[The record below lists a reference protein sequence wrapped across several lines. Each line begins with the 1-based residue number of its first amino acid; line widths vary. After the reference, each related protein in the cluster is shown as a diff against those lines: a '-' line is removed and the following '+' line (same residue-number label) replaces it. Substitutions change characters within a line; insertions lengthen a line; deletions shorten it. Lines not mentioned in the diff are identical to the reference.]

1 MCNTMAD
8 TGYIYVNGVRGA
20 GAFNYNNLYFDLAKY
35 TFENPNDVIVY
46 IESVTNT
53 IDIDSV
59 DHQVHGNKYYLLGN
73 NTVKEI
79 TQKGI
84 STYIRG
90 EANGA
95 RYLNDSMDYIY
106 FDSSMFDV
114 NNAEYTMGG
123 SGTNGHVKTR
133 GLRIGYDNS
142 DSYIPIRGKFNGL
155 VTNNTQQLTLKN
167 GTTTPFAIGVPDLG
181 AIYSKNYISRPSNKL
196 YKVSNFFNKYSS
208 EYYNNKEKKWWLG
221 IGDYRQFAYVNQL
234 YNGGTLYSES
244 FEPLKDYEVFDGNP
258 LFLNIHTTHDLE
270 KARKYLNDGT
280 IPDDDTYIE
289 SDDGEPPIPQDS
301 GGDSDDMDGM
311 SNTSHTDA
319 QSILNSP
326 TNHYYILDSVGLQ
339 HFTNWFWN
347 DILTN
352 ISNDYTTLGDYA
364 FNLLTNAYGD
374 LNKYAVSLRKLSID
388 IDKFFK
394 RSTSNEIIQ
403 LGRYELAYHCDTI
416 LKDANDMPQL
426 AEYRV
431 PMKHANSSNSP
442 MIGNFL
448 DYPPYT
454 SVSLYIPYIGIVPI
468 DGNMVVG
475 RTIRIF
481 GAVDVIAGTI
491 HYNVYVQTPKKEW
504 SLIGSYEGKC
514 GVDIPLA
521 LDNSMQNSTNIL
533 KGVADVTTGMC
544 TKSMPN
550 LLSIGN
556 GIFSE
561 PINNLGANTTN
572 TTYFNPNKCALIMQ
586 SAIGTVPSNFGK
598 VIGNL
603 YCKSEVLGGL
613 KGYTVCSNVRI
624 DEFVDLIPTRQE
636 VDEIYSLLETG
647 VII

>member
-1 MCNTMAD
+1 MCNIMAD
-8 TGYIYVNGVRGA
+8 TGYIYINSL
-20 GAFNYNNLYFDLAKY
+20 FNNTGFYGLQFTNAQY
-35 TFENPNDVIVY
+35 TFSNPDDVIIY
-46 IESVTNT
+46 
-53 IDIDSV
+53 IDSV
-59 DHQVHGNKYYLLGN
+59 KETRNINGGSHEISGNNYYLLGN
-73 NTVKEI
+73 NVTKTI
-79 TQKGI
+79 QQRAI
-84 STYIRG
+84 NIYIRG
-90 EANGA
+90 ESNGA
-95 RYLNDSMDYIY
+95 RYNNNSMDYIK
-106 FDSSMFDV
+106 FDPSMYLTA
-114 NNAEYTMGG
+114 NAEYSMGG
-123 SGTNGHVKTR
+123 GGTNGHVYTTGR
-133 GLRIGYDNS
+133 SIGADNS
-142 DSYIPIRGKFNGL
+142 RYCVPIGGRFNGSNFTQSLDLTLRNDRKTPLHIGVGGSTSLYYDSY
-155 VTNNTQQLTLKN
+155 VS
-167 GTTTPFAIGVPDLG
+167 TPESK
-181 AIYSKNYISRPSNKL
+181 IYKST
-196 YKVSNFFNKYSS
+196 NFFNKYSA
-208 EYYNNKEKKWWLG
+208 EYYNNKDKSWWLG
-221 IGDYRQFAYVNQL
+221 VGDLRQFYYVNQL
-234 YNGGTLYSES
+234 YENGTAYQGT
-244 FEPLKDYEVFDGNP
+244 FETLDDYTLFDGDP

-289 SDDGEPPIPQDS
+289 SDDGNPPIPKDS

-374 LNKYAVSLRKLSID
+374 LNKYVVSLRKLSIN

-403 LGRYELAYHCDTI
+403 LGRYELAFHCDTI

-431 PMKHANSSNSP
+431 PMRHANNSNTP

-598 VIGNL
+598 TIGHL
-603 YCKSEVLGGL
+603 YCKSETLGGL
-613 KGYTVCSNVRI
+613 KGFTVCSNVRI

>member
-1 MCNTMAD
+1 MGD
-8 TGYIYVNGVRGA
+8 TGYIYVNSLFNNRGVSSIN
-20 GAFNYNNLYFDLAKY
+20 FTNVQY
-35 TFENPNDVIVY
+35 TFSEPNDVIVY
-46 IESVTNT
+46 IEDVKEIRN
-53 IDIDSV
+53 ING
-59 DHQVHGNKYYLLGN
+59 GNHEITGKNYYLLGN
-73 NTVKEI
+73 NVTKTI
-79 TQKGI
+79 QQKTI
-84 STYIRG
+84 NIYVRG
-90 EANGA
+90 ESGGA
-95 RYLNDSMDYIY
+95 RYQNDSMDYIN
-106 FDSSMFDV
+106 FDPTMYSTG
-114 NNAEYTMGG
+114 NAEYSMGG
-123 SGTNGHVKTR
+123 SGTNGSVSTN
-133 GLRIGYDNS
+133 GETVGFSNS
-142 DSYIPIRGKFNGL
+142 DYCVPIVGRFNH
-155 VTNNTQQLTLKN
+155 TNFNQSLDLTLKN
-167 GTTTPFAIGVPDLG
+167 DTTTPLHIGASG
-181 AIYSKNYISRPSNKL
+181 STSIYYDYYVAHPNNKI
-196 YKVSNFFNKYSS
+196 YKSTNFFNKYSS
-208 EYYNNKEKKWWLG
+208 EYYNNKDKSWWLG
-221 IGDYRQFAYVNQL
+221 FADYRQFAYVNQL
-234 YNGGTLYSES
+234 YSGGTAYQGT
-244 FEPLKDYEVFDGNP
+244 FEPLDDYTLFDGDP

-280 IPDDDTYIE
+280 IPDDDTYID
-289 SDDGEPPIPQDS
+289 SDDGNPPIPKDS

-311 SNTSHTDA
+311 NNTSHTDA

-326 TNHYYILDSVGLQ
+326 TNHYYIIDSKGLQ

-374 LNKYAVSLRKLSID
+374 LNKYVVSLRKLSID

-416 LKDANDMPQL
+416 LKDVNDMPQL

-586 SAIGTVPSNFGK
+586 SAIGTVPNNFGK
-598 VIGNL
+598 TIGHL
-603 YCKSEVLGGL
+603 YCKSEVLGSL

>member
-1 MCNTMAD
+1 MGD
-8 TGYIYVNGVRGA
+8 TGYIYVNSLFNNRGVTNIN
-20 GAFNYNNLYFDLAKY
+20 FTNVQY
-35 TFENPNDVIVY
+35 TFSDPNDVIIY
-46 IESVTNT
+46 IEDVKETRN
-53 IDIDSV
+53 ING
-59 DHQVHGNKYYLLGN
+59 GNHEITGNNYYLLGN
-73 NTVKEI
+73 NVNKTIQQRAINIYV
-79 TQKGI
+79 
-84 STYIRG
+84 RG
-90 EANGA
+90 ESNGA
-95 RYLNDSMDYIY
+95 RYKNDSMDYIN
-106 FDSSMFDV
+106 FDPTMYSTE
-114 NNAEYTMGG
+114 NAEYSMGG
-123 SGTNGHVKTR
+123 SGTNGHVYTTGHTV
-133 GLRIGYDNS
+133 GLSNS
-142 DSYIPIRGKFNGL
+142 DYCVPIVGRFNH
-155 VTNNTQQLTLKN
+155 TNFNQSLDLTLKN
-167 GTTTPFAIGVPDLG
+167 DKTTPLYIGAG
-181 AIYSKNYISRPSNKL
+181 YSTSIYYDYYVAHPNNKI
-196 YKVSNFFNKYSS
+196 YKSTNFFNKYSA
-208 EYYNNKEKKWWLG
+208 EYYNNKDKSWWFG
-221 IGDYRQFAYVNQL
+221 FADYRQFAYANQL
-234 YNGGTLYSES
+234 YSGGTAYQST
-244 FEPLKDYEVFDGNP
+244 FETLDDYTLFDGDP
-258 LFLNIHTTHDLE
+258 LFLNIHTTHDIE

-280 IPDDDTYIE
+280 IPDDDTYID
-289 SDDGEPPIPQDS
+289 SDDGNPPIPKDS

-326 TNHYYILDSVGLQ
+326 TNHYYIIDSKGLQ

-374 LNKYAVSLRKLSID
+374 LNKYIVSLRKLSVD

-416 LKDANDMPQL
+416 LKDVNDMPQL

-431 PMKHANSSNSP
+431 PMRHANSSNSP

-586 SAIGTVPSNFGK
+586 SAIGTVPNNFGK
-598 VIGNL
+598 TIGHL
-603 YCKSEVLGGL
+603 YCKSEVLGSL

>member
-1 MCNTMAD
+1 MCDIMGD
-8 TGYIYVNGVRGA
+8 TGYIYVNSL
-20 GAFNYNNLYFDLAKY
+20 FNNTGFYDINFTNVQY
-35 TFENPNDVIVY
+35 TFSNPNDVIIY
-46 IESVTNT
+46 IET
-53 IDIDSV
+53 IKETKKIGGAN
-59 DHQVHGNKYYLLGN
+59 HEITGNNYYLLGN
-73 NTVKEI
+73 NVSKTI
-79 TQKGI
+79 RQKAI
-84 STYIRG
+84 NIYVRG
-90 EANGA
+90 ESKGA
-95 RYLNDSMDYIY
+95 RYQNDSMDYIN
-106 FDSSMFDV
+106 FDPSMYLTK
-114 NNAEYTMGG
+114 NAEYSMGG
-123 SGTNGHVKTR
+123 SGTNGHVYTTDHSV
-133 GLRIGYDNS
+133 GSNNSGYCV
-142 DSYIPIRGKFNGL
+142 PIDGSFDRTNFN
-155 VTNNTQQLTLKN
+155 QSLTLKLTN
-167 GTTTPFAIGVPDLG
+167 GKNTPFRIGVAGISFVYYDSYVSYPG
-181 AIYSKNYISRPSNKL
+181 HEIYKST
-196 YKVSNFFNKYSS
+196 NFFNKYSA
-208 EYYNNKEKKWWLG
+208 EYYNNKDKSWWFG
-221 IGDYRQFAYVNQL
+221 VGDLRQFYYANQL
-234 YNGGTLYSES
+234 YENGTAYLGS
-244 FEPLKDYEVFDGNP
+244 FEKLDDYTLFDGDP

-289 SDDGEPPIPQDS
+289 SDDGNPPIPKDS

-311 SNTSHTDA
+311 SNTNHTDA

-374 LNKYAVSLRKLSID
+374 LNKYVVSLRKLSID

-416 LKDANDMPQL
+416 LKDVNDMPQL

-431 PMKHANSSNSP
+431 PMRHANNSNTP

-481 GAVDVIAGTI
+481 GAVDVIAGSI

-598 VIGNL
+598 TIGHL
-603 YCKSEVLGGL
+603 YCKSEVLGSL

-624 DEFVDLIPTRQE
+624 DDFIDLIPTRQE
-636 VDEIYSLLETG
+636 VDEIYSLLESG

>member
-1 MCNTMAD
+1 MGD
-8 TGYIYVNGVRGA
+8 TGYIYVNSL
-20 GAFNYNNLYFDLAKY
+20 FNNNSLNNINITNVQY
-35 TFENPNDVIVY
+35 TFSDPSDVIIY
-46 IESVTNT
+46 IETTKEIKNINGGSHEIT
-53 IDIDSV
+53 
-59 DHQVHGNKYYLLGN
+59 GNKYYLLGKN
-73 NTVKEI
+73 VNKTIQQHAINIYVRGDS
-79 TQKGI
+79 KG
-84 STYIRG
+84 TLYK
-90 EANGA
+90 
-95 RYLNDSMDYIY
+95 NDSMDYIY
-106 FDSSMFDV
+106 FDPSMYSIK
-114 NNAEYTMGG
+114 NAEYSMGG
-123 SGTNGHVKTR
+123 SGINGGVYTT
-133 GLRIGYDNS
+133 GQNVGTSNS
-142 DSYIPIRGKFNGL
+142 NYCVPISGRF
-155 VTNNTQQLTLKN
+155 N
-167 GTTTPFAIGVPDLG
+167 GTTFNKSLDLTLTTDKKTQFRIGVSSDDTYYRYFVSIPNDK
-181 AIYSKNYISRPSNKL
+181 IYKST
-196 YKVSNFFNKYSS
+196 NFFNKYSA
-208 EYYNNKEKKWWLG
+208 EYYNNKDKSWWLG
-221 IGDYRQFAYVNQL
+221 FADYRQFAYVNQL
-234 YNGGTLYSES
+234 YSGGTVYKES
-244 FEPLKDYEVFDGNP
+244 FEPLDDYTLFDGDP

-280 IPDDDTYIE
+280 IPDDDTYID
-289 SDDGEPPIPQDS
+289 SDDGNPPVPKDS

-311 SNTSHTDA
+311 NNTNHTDA

-326 TNHYYILDSVGLQ
+326 TNHYYIIDSKGLQ

-374 LNKYAVSLRKLSID
+374 LNKYIVSLRKLSID

-416 LKDANDMPQL
+416 LKDVNDMPQL

-431 PMKHANSSNSP
+431 PMRHANSSNSP

-475 RTIRIF
+475 RTIRVF

-521 LDNSMQNSTNIL
+521 LDNSMLNSTNIL

-572 TTYFNPNKCALIMQ
+572 TTYFNPNRCALIMQ

-598 VIGNL
+598 VIGHL
-603 YCKSEVLGGL
+603 YCKSEVLGSL

>member
-1 MCNTMAD
+1 MGD
-8 TGYIYVNGVRGA
+8 TGYIYVNSL
-20 GAFNYNNLYFDLAKY
+20 FNNTGLYDIDFTNVQY
-35 TFENPNDVIVY
+35 TFSNPNDVIIY
-46 IESVTNT
+46 IET
-53 IDIDSV
+53 IKEIKKINGEN
-59 DHQVHGNKYYLLGN
+59 HEITGNNYYLLGN
-73 NTVKEI
+73 NVSKTIQQRAINIYV
-79 TQKGI
+79 
-84 STYIRG
+84 RG
-90 EANGA
+90 ESNGV
-95 RYLNDSMDYIY
+95 RYQNDSMDYIN
-106 FDSSMFDV
+106 FDPSMYLTE
-114 NNAEYTMGG
+114 NAVYSMGG
-123 SGTNGHVKTR
+123 SGTNGHVYTT
-133 GLRIGYDNS
+133 GYSVGSNNS
-142 DSYIPIRGKFNGL
+142 GYCVPIDGSFDRTNFN
-155 VTNNTQQLTLKN
+155 QSLTLKLTN
-167 GTTTPFAIGVPDLG
+167 GKNTPFRIGVAGISFVYYNSYVSYPG
-181 AIYSKNYISRPSNKL
+181 HEIYKST
-196 YKVSNFFNKYSS
+196 NFFNKYSA
-208 EYYNNKEKKWWLG
+208 EYYNNKDKSWWLG
-221 IGDYRQFAYVNQL
+221 VGDLRQFYYANQL
-234 YNGGTLYSES
+234 YENGTAYLGS
-244 FEPLKDYEVFDGNP
+244 FEKLDDYTLFDGDP

-280 IPDDDTYIE
+280 IPDDDTYID
-289 SDDGEPPIPQDS
+289 SDDGNPPIPKDS

-311 SNTSHTDA
+311 NNTNHTDA

-326 TNHYYILDSVGLQ
+326 TNHYYIIDSKGLQ

-374 LNKYAVSLRKLSID
+374 LNKYIVSLRKLSID
-388 IDKFFK
+388 IDRFFK

-416 LKDANDMPQL
+416 LKDVNDMPQL

-431 PMKHANSSNSP
+431 PMKHANSSNNP

-475 RTIRIF
+475 RTIRVF

-598 VIGNL
+598 TIGHL
-603 YCKSEVLGGL
+603 YCKSETLGGL

-624 DEFVDLIPTRQE
+624 DDFVDLIPTRQE

-647 VII
+647 III

>member
-1 MCNTMAD
+1 MAD
-8 TGYIYVNGVRGA
+8 TGYIYVNSL
-20 GAFNYNNLYFDLAKY
+20 FNNKTVKNINFTNVQY
-35 TFENPNDVIVY
+35 TFSEPNDVIIY
-46 IESVTNT
+46 IEDVKETRN
-53 IDIDSV
+53 IDGGSHEIT
-59 DHQVHGNKYYLLGN
+59 GKNYYLLGN
-73 NTVKEI
+73 NVSKTI
-79 TQKGI
+79 QQHAI
-84 STYIRG
+84 DIYIRG
-90 EANGA
+90 ESKGE
-95 RYLNDSMDYIY
+95 RYQNDSMDYIY
-106 FDSSMFDV
+106 FDPSMYS
-114 NNAEYTMGG
+114 NKNAEYSMGG
-123 SGTNGHVKTR
+123 SGTNGHVYTD
-133 GLRIGYDNS
+133 GQQVGFDNS
-142 DSYIPIRGKFNGL
+142 RYCIPIRGRFDGSNFNQSYG
-155 VTNNTQQLTLKN
+155 LTLKN
-167 GTTTPFAIGVPDLG
+167 DKSTPFYIGAG
-181 AIYSKNYISRPSNKL
+181 YSTSIYYNYYVSRPENVI
-196 YKVSNFFNKYSS
+196 YKSTNYFNKYSA
-208 EYYNNKEKKWWLG
+208 EYYNNKEKSWWLG
-221 IGDYRQFAYVNQL
+221 VGDLRQFYYVNQL
-234 YNGGTLYSES
+234 YEGGIAYKDTFETLN
-244 FEPLKDYEVFDGNP
+244 DYTLFDGDP
-258 LFLNIHTTHDLE
+258 LFLNIHTTHNLE

-280 IPDDDTYIE
+280 IPDDDTYTE
-289 SDDGEPPIPQDS
+289 SDDGNPPTPKDS

-311 SNTSHTDA
+311 TNTNHTDA

-352 ISNDYTTLGDYA
+352 ITNDYTTLGDYA

-374 LNKYAVSLRKLSID
+374 LNKYVVSLRKLSID

-394 RSTSNEIIQ
+394 RSTSNNIIQ

-416 LKDANDMPQL
+416 LKDVNDMPQL

-431 PMKHANSSNSP
+431 PMRHSNGSNTP

-572 TTYFNPNKCALIMQ
+572 TTYFNPNRCALIMQ

-603 YCKSEVLGGL
+603 YCKSEVLGSL

-636 VDEIYSLLETG
+636 VDEIYSLLESG

>member
-1 MCNTMAD
+1 MAA
-8 TGYIYVNGVRGA
+8 TGYIYVNSL
-20 GAFNYNNLYFDLAKY
+20 FNNNGTTDIDFTNVQY
-35 TFENPNDVIVY
+35 TFSEPNDVIIY
-46 IESVTNT
+46 IET
-53 IDIDSV
+53 IKETKKIDGAS
-59 DHQVHGNKYYLLGN
+59 HEITGNNYYLLGN
-73 NTVKEI
+73 NVRKKI
-79 TQKGI
+79 QQRAI
-84 STYIRG
+84 NIYVRG
-90 EANGA
+90 ESKGA
-95 RYLNDSMDYIY
+95 RYLNDTMDYIN
-106 FDSSMFDV
+106 FDPNMYS
-114 NNAEYTMGG
+114 NENAEYSMGG
-123 SGTNGHVKTR
+123 NGTNGHVYTTGRTVGSNNSGYCVPLDGSFDRTAFNQSLTLTLTNNKNTPF
-133 GLRIGYDNS
+133 RIGEAGVSFTGYNS
-142 DSYIPIRGKFNGL
+142 Y
-155 VTNNTQQLTLKN
+155 V
-167 GTTTPFAIGVPDLG
+167 
-181 AIYSKNYISRPSNKL
+181 SRPGHKI
-196 YKVSNFFNKYSS
+196 YKSTNFFNKYSG
-208 EYYNNKEKKWWLG
+208 EYYNNKDKAWWLG
-221 IGDYRQFAYVNQL
+221 VGDLRQFYYANQL
-234 YNGGTLYSES
+234 YETGTAYES
-244 FEPLKDYEVFDGNP
+244 TFETLDDYTLFDGDP

-289 SDDGEPPIPQDS
+289 SDDGNPPVPKDS

-311 SNTSHTDA
+311 NNTSHTDA

-374 LNKYAVSLRKLSID
+374 LNKYVVSLRKLSID

-403 LGRYELAYHCDTI
+403 LGRYEMSYRCDTI
-416 LKDANDMPQL
+416 LKDVNDMPQL

-431 PMKHANSSNSP
+431 PMRHANSSNNP

-481 GAVDVIAGTI
+481 GAVDVIAGSI

-572 TTYFNPNKCALIMQ
+572 TTYFNPNRCALIMQ
-586 SAIGTVPSNFGK
+586 SAIGTVPNNFGK

>member
-1 MCNTMAD
+1 MAD
-8 TGYIYVNGVRGA
+8 TGYIYLNSL
-20 GAFNYNNLYFDLAKY
+20 YNNSRFTNINFLSAQY
-35 TFENPNDVIVY
+35 TFDNPNDVIIY
-46 IESVTNT
+46 IKEVKQTAEVPWNSGKSHEITGYN
-53 IDIDSV
+53 
-59 DHQVHGNKYYLLGN
+59 YYLLGN
-73 NTVKEI
+73 NVTKNI
-79 TQKGI
+79 QQHAI
-84 STYIRG
+84 SIYIDG
-90 EANGA
+90 EEDGV
-95 RYLNDSMDYIY
+95 RYLNDSMDYIN
-106 FDSSMFDV
+106 FDPGMYLTK
-114 NNAEYTMGG
+114 NAFYSMGG
-123 SGTNGHVKTR
+123 GGTHGTVYTSGET
-133 GLRIGYDNS
+133 LGYHS
-142 DSYIPIRGKFNGL
+142 SYRVPIRGSF
-155 VTNNTQQLTLKN
+155 N
-167 GTTTPFAIGVPDLG
+167 GTTFTKSLELTLRNDISTPYSIGVADIDTFYSEDYISYPG
-181 AIYSKNYISRPSNKL
+181 HAIYKSG
-196 YKVSNFFNKYSS
+196 NFFNKYSS
-208 EYYNNKEKKWWLG
+208 EYYNNKEKSWWLG
-221 IGDYRQFAYVNQL
+221 VGDYRQFSYVNQL
-234 YNGGTLYSES
+234 YKNGTAYTET
-244 FEPLKDYEVFDGNP
+244 FEPMDDYTVFDGNP

-289 SDDGEPPIPQDS
+289 SDDGNPPVPKDS

-311 SNTSHTDA
+311 NNTSHTDA

-374 LNKYAVSLRKLSID
+374 LNKYIVSLRKLSIN

-403 LGRYELAYHCDTI
+403 LGRYELVYHCDTI
-416 LKDANDMPQL
+416 LKDVNDMAQL

-442 MIGNFL
+442 TIGNFL

-514 GVDIPLA
+514 GVDVPLA

-603 YCKSEVLGGL
+603 YCKSETLGGL

-624 DEFVDLIPTRQE
+624 DDFVDLIPTRQE

>member
-1 MCNTMAD
+1 MAD
-8 TGYIYVNGVRGA
+8 TGYIYVNSL
-20 GAFNYNNLYFDLAKY
+20 FNNRAVSNINFTNVQY
-35 TFENPNDVIVY
+35 TFSDPNDVIIY
-46 IESVTNT
+46 IETVKEKRDVNGGSHEIT
-53 IDIDSV
+53 
-59 DHQVHGNKYYLLGN
+59 GNNYYLLGN
-73 NTVKEI
+73 NVTKTI
-79 TQKGI
+79 QQKTI
-84 STYIRG
+84 NIYVRG
-90 EANGA
+90 ESSGA
-95 RYLNDSMDYIY
+95 RYQNDSMDYIN
-106 FDSSMFDV
+106 FDPTMYSTE
-114 NNAEYTMGG
+114 NAEYSMGG
-123 SGTNGHVKTR
+123 SGTNGHVHTN
-133 GLRIGYDNS
+133 GYSVGFSNS
-142 DSYIPIRGKFNGL
+142 RYCVPIVGRFNGSNFNQSL
-155 VTNNTQQLTLKN
+155 DLTLKN
-167 GTTTPFAIGVPDLG
+167 DKTTPLYIGAGYSTSIDYNYYVAHPNNR
-181 AIYSKNYISRPSNKL
+181 IYKST
-196 YKVSNFFNKYSS
+196 NFFNKYSA
-208 EYYNNKEKKWWLG
+208 EYYNNKDKSWWLG
-221 IGDYRQFAYVNQL
+221 FADYRQFAYVNQL
-234 YNGGTLYSES
+234 YNGGTAYQAT
-244 FEPLKDYEVFDGNP
+244 FETLDDYTLFDGDP

-289 SDDGEPPIPQDS
+289 SDDGNPPIPKDS

-326 TNHYYILDSVGLQ
+326 TNHHYIIDSKGLQ

-374 LNKYAVSLRKLSID
+374 LNKYIVSLRKLSVD

-431 PMKHANSSNSP
+431 PMRHANGSNSP

-481 GAVDVIAGTI
+481 GAVDVIAGSI

-586 SAIGTVPSNFGK
+586 SAIGTVPNNFGK
-598 VIGNL
+598 TIGHL
-603 YCKSEVLGGL
+603 YCKSETLGGL
-613 KGYTVCSNVRI
+613 KGFTVCSNVRI

>member
-1 MCNTMAD
+1 MAD

-20 GAFNYNNLYFDLAKY
+20 GYYSNIYFDIARY
-35 TFENPNDVIVY
+35 TFEKPNDVIVY
-46 IESVTNT
+46 IESVTKT
-53 IDIDSV
+53 VDIDGAKR
-59 DHQVHGNKYYLLGN
+59 QVNGNKYYLLGKN
-73 NTVKEI
+73 VVKEI

-84 STYIRG
+84 SIYVRG
-90 EANGA
+90 EASGE
-95 RYLNDSMDYIY
+95 RYLNSSMDYIY

-114 NNAEYTMGG
+114 KNAEYSMGG
-123 SGTNGHVKTR
+123 SGLNGYVKTE
-133 GLRIGYDNS
+133 GLEIGYYNS
-142 DSYIPIRGKFNGL
+142 DSYIPIRGAFDDTVANETK
-155 VTNNTQQLTLKN
+155 QLTLKN
-167 GTTTPFAIGVPDLG
+167 SKATPFSIGVADLDLF
-181 AIYSKNYISRPSNKL
+181 YSERYISKPLRKL

-208 EYYNNKEKKWWLG
+208 EYYNNKEKSWWLG
-221 IGDYRQFAYVNQL
+221 VGDYRQFAYVNQM
-234 YNGGTLYSES
+234 YDGGMVYSES
-244 FEPLKDYEVFDGNP
+244 FEPMDDYEVFDGTP

-289 SDDGEPPIPQDS
+289 SDDGNPPIPKDS

-326 TNHYYILDSVGLQ
+326 TNHYYIIDSKGLQ

-374 LNKYAVSLRKLSID
+374 LNKYVVSLRKLSIN

-431 PMKHANSSNSP
+431 PMRHANSSNNP

-572 TTYFNPNKCALIMQ
+572 TTYFNPNRCALIMQ

-603 YCKSEVLGGL
+603 YCKSEVLGSL
-613 KGYTVCSNVRI
+613 KGFTVCSNVRI

-636 VDEIYSLLETG
+636 VDEIYSLLESG

>member
-1 MCNTMAD
+1 MCNIMAD

-20 GAFNYNNLYFDLAKY
+20 GYYSNIYFDIARY
-35 TFENPNDVIVY
+35 TFEKPNDVIVY
-46 IESVTNT
+46 IESVTKT
-53 IDIDSV
+53 VDIDGAKR
-59 DHQVHGNKYYLLGN
+59 QVNGNKYYLLGKN
-73 NTVKEI
+73 VVKEI

-84 STYIRG
+84 SIYVRG
-90 EANGA
+90 EASGE
-95 RYLNDSMDYIY
+95 RYLNSSMDYIY

-114 NNAEYTMGG
+114 KNAEYSMGG
-123 SGTNGHVKTR
+123 SGLNGYVKTE
-133 GLRIGYDNS
+133 GLEIGYYNS
-142 DSYIPIRGKFNGL
+142 DSYIPIRGAFDDTVANETK
-155 VTNNTQQLTLKN
+155 QLTLKN
-167 GTTTPFAIGVPDLG
+167 SKATPFSIGVADLDLF
-181 AIYSKNYISRPSNKL
+181 YSERYISKPLRKL

-208 EYYNNKEKKWWLG
+208 EYYNNKEKSWWLG
-221 IGDYRQFAYVNQL
+221 VGDYRQFAYVNQM
-234 YNGGTLYSES
+234 YDGGMVYSES
-244 FEPLKDYEVFDGNP
+244 FEPMDDYEVFDGTP

-289 SDDGEPPIPQDS
+289 SDDGNPPIPKDS

-326 TNHYYILDSVGLQ
+326 TNHYYIIDSKGLQ

-374 LNKYAVSLRKLSID
+374 LNKYVVSLRKLSIN

-431 PMKHANSSNSP
+431 PMRHANSSNNP

-572 TTYFNPNKCALIMQ
+572 TTYFNPNRCALIMQ

-603 YCKSEVLGGL
+603 YCKSEVLGSL
-613 KGYTVCSNVRI
+613 KGFTVCSNVRI

-636 VDEIYSLLETG
+636 VDEIYSLLESG

>member
-1 MCNTMAD
+1 MCDIMGD
-8 TGYIYVNGVRGA
+8 TGYIYVNSLFNNRGVTNIN
-20 GAFNYNNLYFDLAKY
+20 FTNVQY
-35 TFENPNDVIVY
+35 TFSEPNDVIIY
-46 IESVTNT
+46 IEDVKETRN
-53 IDIDSV
+53 ING
-59 DHQVHGNKYYLLGN
+59 GNHEITGKNYYLLGN
-73 NTVKEI
+73 NVTKTI
-79 TQKGI
+79 QQKTI
-84 STYIRG
+84 NIYVRG
-90 EANGA
+90 ESNGA
-95 RYLNDSMDYIY
+95 RYQNDSMDYIN
-106 FDSSMFDV
+106 FDPTMYSTE
-114 NNAEYTMGG
+114 NAEYSMGG
-123 SGTNGHVKTR
+123 SGTNGHVHTN
-133 GLRIGYDNS
+133 GYSVGFSNS
-142 DSYIPIRGKFNGL
+142 RYCVPIVGRFNGSNFNQSL
-155 VTNNTQQLTLKN
+155 DLTLKN
-167 GTTTPFAIGVPDLG
+167 DKTTPLHIGAGYSTAIDYDYYVAHPNNK
-181 AIYSKNYISRPSNKL
+181 IYKSTNY
-196 YKVSNFFNKYSS
+196 FNKYSA
-208 EYYNNKEKKWWLG
+208 EYYNNKDKSWWLG
-221 IGDYRQFAYVNQL
+221 FADYRQFAYVNQL
-234 YNGGTLYSES
+234 YSGGTAYQGT
-244 FEPLKDYEVFDGNP
+244 FELLDDYTLFDGDP
-258 LFLNIHTTHDLE
+258 LFLNIHTTHDIE

-280 IPDDDTYIE
+280 IPDDDTYVE
-289 SDDGEPPIPQDS
+289 SDDGNPPTPKDS

-311 SNTSHTDA
+311 NNTSHTDA

-326 TNHYYILDSVGLQ
+326 TNHYYIIDSKGLQ

-374 LNKYAVSLRKLSID
+374 LNKYIVSLRKLSID

-416 LKDANDMPQL
+416 LKDVNDMAQL

-431 PMKHANSSNSP
+431 PMKHANGSNSP

-572 TTYFNPNKCALIMQ
+572 TTYFNPNTCALIMQ

-598 VIGNL
+598 TIGHL
-603 YCKSEVLGGL
+603 YCKSEVLGSL

-636 VDEIYSLLETG
+636 VDEIYSLLESG

>member
-1 MCNTMAD
+1 MAD
-8 TGYIYVNGVRGA
+8 TGYIYVNSL
-20 GAFNYNNLYFDLAKY
+20 YNNSAVSNIQFTNVQY
-35 TFENPNDVIVY
+35 TFSEPNDVIIY
-46 IESVTNT
+46 IE
-53 IDIDSV
+53 DIKEKRNINGG
-59 DHQVHGNKYYLLGN
+59 DHEITGKNYYLLGN
-73 NTVKEI
+73 NVTKTI
-79 TQKGI
+79 QQKAI
-84 STYIRG
+84 NIYVRG
-90 EANGA
+90 ESNGA
-95 RYLNDSMDYIY
+95 RYQNDSMDYIY
-106 FDSSMFDV
+106 FDPTMYSTE
-114 NNAEYTMGG
+114 NAEYSMGG
-123 SGTNGHVKTR
+123 SGTNGHVHTNGYSVGFSNTR
-133 GLRIGYDNS
+133 YCVPIGG
-142 DSYIPIRGKFNGL
+142 RFNGSNFNQSHEL
-155 VTNNTQQLTLKN
+155 LLKN
-167 GTTTPFAIGVPDLG
+167 DKTTPLYIGAGYSTSIDYDYYVAHPNNK
-181 AIYSKNYISRPSNKL
+181 IYKST
-196 YKVSNFFNKYSS
+196 NFYNKYSA
-208 EYYNNKEKKWWLG
+208 EYYNNKDKSWWLG
-221 IGDYRQFAYVNQL
+221 FADYRQFAYANQL
-234 YNGGTLYSES
+234 YNGGTAYQGT
-244 FEPLKDYEVFDGNP
+244 FETLDDYTLFDGDP

-289 SDDGEPPIPQDS
+289 SDDGNPPVPKDS

-311 SNTSHTDA
+311 NNTSHTDA

-326 TNHYYILDSVGLQ
+326 TNHYYIIDSKGLQ

-374 LNKYAVSLRKLSID
+374 LNKYIVSLRKLSID

-416 LKDANDMPQL
+416 LKDVNDMPQL

-431 PMKHANSSNSP
+431 PMRHANSSNSP

-514 GVDIPLA
+514 GVDVPLA

-586 SAIGTVPSNFGK
+586 SAIGTVPNNFGK

-613 KGYTVCSNVRI
+613 KGFTVCSNVRI

>member
-1 MCNTMAD
+1 MCDTMGD
-8 TGYIYVNGVRGA
+8 TGYIYVNSLFNNRGVSSIN
-20 GAFNYNNLYFDLAKY
+20 FTNVQY
-35 TFENPNDVIVY
+35 TFSEPNDVIVY
-46 IESVTNT
+46 IEDVKEIRN
-53 IDIDSV
+53 ING
-59 DHQVHGNKYYLLGN
+59 GNHEITGKNYYLLGN
-73 NTVKEI
+73 NVTKTI
-79 TQKGI
+79 QQKTI
-84 STYIRG
+84 NIYVRG
-90 EANGA
+90 ESGGA
-95 RYLNDSMDYIY
+95 RYQNDSMDYIN
-106 FDSSMFDV
+106 FDPTMYSTG
-114 NNAEYTMGG
+114 NAEYSMGG
-123 SGTNGHVKTR
+123 SGTNGSVSTN
-133 GLRIGYDNS
+133 GETVGFSNS
-142 DSYIPIRGKFNGL
+142 DYCVPIVGRFNH
-155 VTNNTQQLTLKN
+155 TNFNQSLDLTLKN
-167 GTTTPFAIGVPDLG
+167 DTTTPLHIGASG
-181 AIYSKNYISRPSNKL
+181 STSIYYDYYVAHPNNKI
-196 YKVSNFFNKYSS
+196 YKSTNFFNKYSS
-208 EYYNNKEKKWWLG
+208 EYYNNKDKSWWLG
-221 IGDYRQFAYVNQL
+221 FADYRQFAYVNQL
-234 YNGGTLYSES
+234 YSGGTAYQGT
-244 FEPLKDYEVFDGNP
+244 FEPLDDYTLFDGDP

-280 IPDDDTYIE
+280 IPDDDTYID
-289 SDDGEPPIPQDS
+289 SDDGNPPIPKDS

-311 SNTSHTDA
+311 NNTSHTDA

-326 TNHYYILDSVGLQ
+326 TNHYYIIDSKGLQ

-374 LNKYAVSLRKLSID
+374 LNKYVVSLRKLSID

-416 LKDANDMPQL
+416 LKDVNDMPQL

-586 SAIGTVPSNFGK
+586 SAIGTVPNNFGK
-598 VIGNL
+598 TIGHL
-603 YCKSEVLGGL
+603 YCKSEVLGSL

>member
-1 MCNTMAD
+1 MAD
-8 TGYIYVNGVRGA
+8 KGYIYLNSL
-20 GAFNYNNLYFDLAKY
+20 YNNSRFKNIDFLSAQY
-35 TFENPNDVIVY
+35 TFDNPNDVIIY
-46 IESVTNT
+46 IKEVKQTAEVPWGS
-53 IDIDSV
+53 
-59 DHQVHGNKYYLLGN
+59 GNSHEITGYNYYLLGN
-73 NTVKEI
+73 NTVKNI
-79 TQKGI
+79 QQHAI
-84 STYIRG
+84 DIYIRG
-90 EANGA
+90 EADGA
-95 RYLNDSMDYIY
+95 RYLNDSMDYIN
-106 FDSSMFDV
+106 FDPGMYSTQ
-114 NNAEYTMGG
+114 NAVYDMGG
-123 SGTNGHVKTR
+123 SGTNGHVYTS
-133 GLRIGYDNS
+133 GQSLGYRS
-142 DSYIPIRGKFNGL
+142 SYRVPIRGSFNGT
-155 VTNNTQQLTLKN
+155 VFTQSLELTLKN
-167 GTTTPFAIGVPDLG
+167 DVTTPYSIGVADVDTF
-181 AIYSKNYISRPSNKL
+181 YSEDYISYPGHVI
-196 YKVSNFFNKYSS
+196 YKSSNFFNKYSS
-208 EYYNNKEKKWWLG
+208 EYYNNKDKSWWMG
-221 IGDYRQFAYVNQL
+221 VGDYRQFSYVNQL
-234 YNGGTLYSES
+234 YQNGTAYTES
-244 FEPLKDYEVFDGNP
+244 FEQMDDYTVFDGNP
-258 LFLNIHTTHDLE
+258 LFLNIHTTHDIE

-289 SDDGEPPIPQDS
+289 SDDGNPPVPKDS

-326 TNHYYILDSVGLQ
+326 TNHYYIIDSKGLQ

-374 LNKYAVSLRKLSID
+374 LNKYVVSLRKLSID

-416 LKDANDMPQL
+416 LKDVNDMPQL

-431 PMKHANSSNSP
+431 PMRHANGSNSP

-613 KGYTVCSNVRI
+613 KGFTVCSNVRI

>member
-1 MCNTMAD
+1 MAD
-8 TGYIYVNGVRGA
+8 TGYIYVNSL
-20 GAFNYNNLYFDLAKY
+20 FNNNGTYDIDFTNVQY
-35 TFENPNDVIVY
+35 TFSEPNDVIIY
-46 IESVTNT
+46 IET
-53 IDIDSV
+53 IKENKKIDGEYHDIT
-59 DHQVHGNKYYLLGN
+59 GNNYYLLGN
-73 NTVKEI
+73 NVRKPILQRTINIYV
-79 TQKGI
+79 
-84 STYIRG
+84 RG
-90 EANGA
+90 ESNGA
-95 RYLNDSMDYIY
+95 RYQNDSMDYIY
-106 FDSSMFDV
+106 FDPNMYS
-114 NNAEYTMGG
+114 NENAEYSMGG
-123 SGTNGHVKTR
+123 SGINGHVYTT
-133 GLRIGYDNS
+133 GHTVGSNNSGYCVPLDGS
-142 DSYIPIRGKFNGL
+142 FDRTAFN
-155 VTNNTQQLTLKN
+155 QSLTLKLTN
-167 GTTTPFAIGVPDLG
+167 GKDTPMRIGVAG
-181 AIYSKNYISRPSNKL
+181 ISFTGYNSYVSRPGHEI
-196 YKVSNFFNKYSS
+196 YKSTNFFNKYSA
-208 EYYNNKEKKWWLG
+208 EYYNNKDKSWWLG
-221 IGDYRQFAYVNQL
+221 VGDLRQFYYANQL
-234 YNGGTLYSES
+234 YENGTTYQGT
-244 FEPLKDYEVFDGNP
+244 FETLDDYTLFDGDP

-289 SDDGEPPIPQDS
+289 SDDGNPPVPKDS

-326 TNHYYILDSVGLQ
+326 TNHYYIIDSKGLQ

-374 LNKYAVSLRKLSID
+374 LNKYVVSLRKLSID

-431 PMKHANSSNSP
+431 PMRHANNSNTP

-481 GAVDVIAGTI
+481 GAVDVIAGSI

-598 VIGNL
+598 TIGHL
-603 YCKSEVLGGL
+603 YCKSETLGSL
-613 KGYTVCSNVRI
+613 KGFTVCSNVRI

>member
-1 MCNTMAD
+1 MGD
-8 TGYIYVNGVRGA
+8 TGYIYVNSLFNDM
-20 GAFNYNNLYFDLAKY
+20 GAFSEIQVTNVQY
-35 TFENPNDVIVY
+35 TFSEPNDVIIY
-46 IESVTNT
+46 IEDVKEKRN
-53 IDIDSV
+53 IDGGTHEIT
-59 DHQVHGNKYYLLGN
+59 GKNYYLLGN
-73 NTVKEI
+73 NVNKTI
-79 TQKGI
+79 QQRAI
-84 STYIRG
+84 NIYIRG
-90 EANGA
+90 ESNGA
-95 RYLNDSMDYIY
+95 RYQNDSMDYIY
-106 FDSSMFDV
+106 FDPSMYSTK
-114 NNAEYTMGG
+114 NAEYSMGG
-123 SGTNGHVKTR
+123 SGTNGHVKTT
-133 GLRIGYDNS
+133 GYSIGFDNS
-142 DSYIPIRGKFNGL
+142 RYCVPIRGSFDGSNSNQSYDL
-155 VTNNTQQLTLKN
+155 LLKN
-167 GTTTPFAIGVPDLG
+167 DKTTPLYIGAGYSTSLYYNYYVSTPKRR
-181 AIYSKNYISRPSNKL
+181 IYKP
-196 YKVSNFFNKYSS
+196 SNFFNKYSS
-208 EYYNNKEKKWWLG
+208 DYYNNREKTWWLG
-221 IGDYRQFAYVNQL
+221 VGDLRQFYYVNQL
-234 YNGGTLYSES
+234 YEGGNVYPETFEQLEYYTL
-244 FEPLKDYEVFDGNP
+244 FDGDP

-289 SDDGEPPIPQDS
+289 SDDGEPPIPKDS
-301 GGDSDDMDGM
+301 GGDNDDMDGM
-311 SNTSHTDA
+311 NNTSHTDA

-326 TNHYYILDSVGLQ
+326 TNHYYIIDSKGLQ

-374 LNKYAVSLRKLSID
+374 LNKYIVSLRKLSID

-431 PMKHANSSNSP
+431 PMKHANSSNNP

-475 RTIRIF
+475 RTIRVF

-572 TTYFNPNKCALIMQ
+572 TTYFNPNRCALIMQ

-598 VIGNL
+598 TIGHL

-647 VII
+647 III

>member
-1 MCNTMAD
+1 MCDIMAD
-8 TGYIYVNGVRGA
+8 TGYIYVNSL
-20 GAFNYNNLYFDLAKY
+20 FNNSSLSNLNFTNVQY
-35 TFENPNDVIVY
+35 TFSNPNDVIIY
-46 IESVTNT
+46 IKTITETKTINGESHEIT
-53 IDIDSV
+53 
-59 DHQVHGNKYYLLGN
+59 GNNYYLLGN
-73 NTVKEI
+73 NVSKTI
-79 TQKGI
+79 QQQAI
-84 STYIRG
+84 DIYIRG
-90 EANGA
+90 EAKGA
-95 RYLNDSMDYIY
+95 RYQNDRMDYIY
-106 FDSSMFDV
+106 FDPSMYSTE
-114 NNAEYTMGG
+114 NAEYSMGG
-123 SGTNGHVKTR
+123 SGTNGHVYTT
-133 GLRIGYDNS
+133 GYKVGSSNS
-142 DSYIPIRGKFNGL
+142 NYCIPISGRFNGTSFNQSL
-155 VTNNTQQLTLKN
+155 DLTLIN
-167 GTTTPFAIGVPDLG
+167 DITTPFRIGVAG
-181 AIYSKNYISRPSNKL
+181 QSFTYYNYYVSRPDNKI
-196 YKVSNFFNKYSS
+196 YKSTNFFNKYSA
-208 EYYNNKEKKWWLG
+208 EYYNNKDKSWWLG
-221 IGDYRQFAYVNQL
+221 VGDLRQFYYVNQL
-234 YNGGTLYSES
+234 YSGGTSYQGS
-244 FEPLKDYEVFDGNP
+244 FEPLDDYTLFDGDP

-280 IPDDDTYIE
+280 IPDDDTYVE
-289 SDDGEPPIPQDS
+289 SDDGNPPIPKDS

-326 TNHYYILDSVGLQ
+326 TNHYYILDSKGLKN
-339 HFTNWFWN
+339 FTNWFWN

-374 LNKYAVSLRKLSID
+374 LNKYVVSLRKLSID

-416 LKDANDMPQL
+416 LKDANDMSQL

-431 PMKHANSSNSP
+431 PMRHANSSNNP

-514 GVDIPLA
+514 GVDVPLA

-561 PINNLGANTTN
+561 PINNLGANTTK
-572 TTYFNPNKCALIMQ
+572 TTSFNPNKCALIMQ

-613 KGYTVCSNVRI
+613 KGFTVCSNVRI

>member
-1 MCNTMAD
+1 MAD
-8 TGYIYVNGVRGA
+8 TGYIYVNSLFNNRGLSS
-20 GAFNYNNLYFDLAKY
+20 LYLTNVQY
-35 TFENPNDVIVY
+35 TFSDPNDVIIY
-46 IESVTNT
+46 IEDVKETRNINGGSHEIT
-53 IDIDSV
+53 
-59 DHQVHGNKYYLLGN
+59 GNNYYLLGN
-73 NTVKEI
+73 NVNKTI
-79 TQKGI
+79 LQKAI
-84 STYIRG
+84 NIEVRG
-90 EANGA
+90 DSEGA
-95 RYLNDSMDYIY
+95 RYQSDSMDYIY
-106 FDSSMFDV
+106 FEPSMYSTK
-114 NNAEYTMGG
+114 NAEYSMGG
-123 SGTNGHVKTR
+123 GGTNGSVTTT
-133 GLRIGYDNS
+133 GLSIGFDNS
-142 DSYIPIRGKFNGL
+142 RECVPIGGAFDGSMSNQSMNLK
-155 VTNNTQQLTLKN
+155 LKN
-167 GTTTPFAIGVPDLG
+167 NINTPFYIGAGGSTSMYYRDYVAHPNNI
-181 AIYSKNYISRPSNKL
+181 IYKST
-196 YKVSNFFNKYSS
+196 NFFIKYSA
-208 EYYNNKEKKWWLG
+208 EYYNNKDKSWWLG
-221 IGDYRQFAYVNQL
+221 VGDFRQFCYVNQL
-234 YNGGTLYSES
+234 YEGGTAYQST
-244 FEPLKDYEVFDGNP
+244 FEKLDDYTLFDGDP

-289 SDDGEPPIPQDS
+289 SDDGNPPIPKDS

-311 SNTSHTDA
+311 SNTNHTDA

-364 FNLLTNAYGD
+364 FNILTNAYGD
-374 LNKYAVSLRKLSID
+374 LNKYVVSLRKLSID

-394 RSTSNEIIQ
+394 RSTSNNIIQ
-403 LGRYELAYHCDTI
+403 LGRYEMSYRCDTI
-416 LKDANDMPQL
+416 LKDVNDMPQL

-431 PMKHANSSNSP
+431 PMRHANSSNNP

-481 GAVDVIAGTI
+481 GAVDVIAGSI

-514 GVDIPLA
+514 GVDVPLA

-572 TTYFNPNKCALIMQ
+572 TTYFNPNRCALIMQ
-586 SAIGTVPSNFGK
+586 SAIGTVPNNFGK
-598 VIGNL
+598 TIGHL
-603 YCKSEVLGGL
+603 YCKSEVLGSL

-624 DEFVDLIPTRQE
+624 DDFVDLIPTRQE

>member
-1 MCNTMAD
+1 MAD
-8 TGYIYVNGVRGA
+8 TGYIYVNGVRGF
-20 GAFNYNNLYFDLAKY
+20 GLFNYSNLYFDLARY
-35 TFENPNDVIVY
+35 TFEKPDDVIVY
-46 IESVTNT
+46 IKSVTRT
-53 IDIDSV
+53 INIDSGN
-59 DHQVHGNKYYLLGN
+59 HTIHGNKYYLLGN
-73 NTVKEI
+73 NVVKEI

-90 EANGA
+90 EASGA
-95 RYLNDSMDYIY
+95 RYLNDSMDYIN
-106 FDSSMFDV
+106 FDSSMFAV
-114 NNAEYTMGG
+114 NNAEYSMGG
-123 SGTNGHVKTR
+123 SGTNGSVETS
-133 GLRIGYDNS
+133 GLRIGYDSS
-142 DSYIPIRGKFNGL
+142 DSYIPIVGSFNGT
-155 VTNNTQQLTLKN
+155 VTNSTKKLTLRN
-167 GTTTPFAIGVPDLG
+167 DINTPFGIGLPDFG
-181 AIYSKNYISRPSNKL
+181 ALDLNRYLSRGSNRL
-196 YKVSNFFNKYSS
+196 YKASNFFNKYSS
-208 EYYNNKEKKWWLG
+208 EYYNNKEKSWWLG
-221 IGDYRQFAYVNQL
+221 VGDYRQFAYVNQM
-234 YNGGTLYSES
+234 YSGGTAYSDS
-244 FEPLKDYEVFDGNP
+244 FEPMDDYEVFDGNP

-289 SDDGEPPIPQDS
+289 SDDGEPPVPKDS
-301 GGDSDDMDGM
+301 GGDDDDMDGM

-326 TNHYYILDSVGLQ
+326 TNHYYIIDSKGLQ

-374 LNKYAVSLRKLSID
+374 LNKYIVSLRKLSID

-416 LKDANDMPQL
+416 LKDVNDMAQL

-431 PMKHANSSNSP
+431 PMKHANGSNSP
-442 MIGNFL
+442 TIGNFL

-475 RTIRIF
+475 RTIRVF

-550 LLSIGN
+550 LLNIGN

-598 VIGNL
+598 TIGHL
-603 YCKSEVLGGL
+603 YCKSETLGAL

-624 DEFVDLIPTRQE
+624 DDFVDLIPTRQE

>member
-1 MCNTMAD
+1 MAD
-8 TGYIYVNGVRGA
+8 TGYIYVNSL
-20 GAFNYNNLYFDLAKY
+20 FNNSSLSSLDFTNVQY
-35 TFENPNDVIVY
+35 TFSEPNDVIIY
-46 IESVTNT
+46 IKTVTETKT
-53 IDIDSV
+53 INGETHEIT
-59 DHQVHGNKYYLLGN
+59 GNNYYLLGN
-73 NTVKEI
+73 NVTKTI
-79 TQKGI
+79 QQKAI
-84 STYIRG
+84 NTYIRG
-90 EANGA
+90 ESRGA
-95 RYLNDSMDYIY
+95 RYKDDIMDYIY
-106 FDSSMFDV
+106 LDQTMYT
-114 NNAEYTMGG
+114 NENASYSMGG
-123 SGTNGHVKTR
+123 GGTNGHVYTT
-133 GLRIGYDNS
+133 GEILGISNS
-142 DSYIPIRGKFNGL
+142 NYCVPIRGDFAYTNFNQSL
-155 VTNNTQQLTLKN
+155 DLTLKN
-167 GTTTPFAIGVPDLG
+167 DETTPYRIGVAG
-181 AIYSKNYISRPSNKL
+181 ISSSSYNYYVSRPDNII
-196 YKVSNFFNKYSS
+196 YKSTNFFNKYSA
-208 EYYNNKEKKWWLG
+208 EYYNNKEKAWWLG
-221 IGDYRQFAYVNQL
+221 IMDMSQFYYVNQL
-234 YNGGTLYSES
+234 YSGGTVYKETFDKLD
-244 FEPLKDYEVFDGNP
+244 DYTLFDGDP

-289 SDDGEPPIPQDS
+289 SDDGNPPLPKDS

-326 TNHYYILDSVGLQ
+326 TNHHYIIDSKGLQ

-374 LNKYAVSLRKLSID
+374 LNKYVVSLRKLSID

-403 LGRYELAYHCDTI
+403 LGRYELVYHCDTI
-416 LKDANDMPQL
+416 LKDVNDMPQL

-431 PMKHANSSNSP
+431 PMRHANSSNNP

-598 VIGNL
+598 VMGKL

-624 DEFVDLIPTRQE
+624 DEFVELIPTRQE

>member
-1 MCNTMAD
+1 MAD
-8 TGYIYVNGVRGA
+8 TGYIYVNSL
-20 GAFNYNNLYFDLAKY
+20 FNNNGTTDIDFTNVQY
-35 TFENPNDVIVY
+35 TFSEPNDVIIY
-46 IESVTNT
+46 IET
-53 IDIDSV
+53 IKETKKIDGAN
-59 DHQVHGNKYYLLGN
+59 HEITGNNYYLLGN
-73 NTVKEI
+73 NVRKSILQRTINIYV
-79 TQKGI
+79 
-84 STYIRG
+84 RG
-90 EANGA
+90 EAKGA
-95 RYLNDSMDYIY
+95 RYLNDTMDYIN
-106 FDSSMFDV
+106 FDPNMYS
-114 NNAEYTMGG
+114 NENAEYSMGG
-123 SGTNGHVKTR
+123 SGTNGHVYTTGHTVGSNNSGYCVPLDGSFDRTAFNQSLTLTLINNKSTPF
-133 GLRIGYDNS
+133 RIGVAGISFTGYNS
-142 DSYIPIRGKFNGL
+142 Y
-155 VTNNTQQLTLKN
+155 V
-167 GTTTPFAIGVPDLG
+167 
-181 AIYSKNYISRPSNKL
+181 SRPGHKI
-196 YKVSNFFNKYSS
+196 YKSTNFFNKYSS
-208 EYYNNKEKKWWLG
+208 EYYNNKDKSWWLG
-221 IGDYRQFAYVNQL
+221 VGDLRQFYYANQL
-234 YNGGTLYSES
+234 YETGTAYES
-244 FEPLKDYEVFDGNP
+244 TFETLDDYTLFDGDP
-258 LFLNIHTTHDLE
+258 LFLNIHTTHDIE

-289 SDDGEPPIPQDS
+289 SDDGNPPTPKDS
-301 GGDSDDMDGM
+301 GGDNDDMDGM
-311 SNTSHTDA
+311 TNTSHTDA

-326 TNHYYILDSVGLQ
+326 TNHYYILDSKGLQ

-374 LNKYAVSLRKLSID
+374 LNKYVVSLRKLSID

-416 LKDANDMPQL
+416 LKDVNDMPQL

-431 PMKHANSSNSP
+431 PMRHANSSNNP

-572 TTYFNPNKCALIMQ
+572 TTYFNPNRCALIMQ
-586 SAIGTVPSNFGK
+586 SAIGTVPSNFGR

-624 DEFVDLIPTRQE
+624 DEFVELIPTRQE

>member
-1 MCNTMAD
+1 MCDIMAD
-8 TGYIYVNGVRGA
+8 TGYIYVNSVMGA
-20 GAFNYNNLYFDLAKY
+20 GYYSNLFFNIAKY

-46 IESVTNT
+46 IESVTKT
-53 IDIDSV
+53 VDIDGAK
-59 DHQVHGNKYYLLGN
+59 HQVNGNKYYLLGN

-84 STYIRG
+84 SIYVRG
-90 EANGA
+90 EASGE

-114 NNAEYTMGG
+114 NNAEYSMGG
-123 SGTNGHVKTR
+123 SGMNGYVKTG
-133 GLRIGYDNS
+133 GLEIGYYNS
-142 DSYIPIRGKFNGL
+142 DSYIPIRGAFDDT
-155 VTNNTQQLTLKN
+155 VTNITKQLTLKN
-167 GTTTPFAIGVPDLG
+167 GKTTPFSIGVADVDPF
-181 AIYSKNYISRPSNKL
+181 YSERYISKPSRKL

-208 EYYNNKEKKWWLG
+208 EYYNNKEKSWWLG
-221 IGDYRQFAYVNQL
+221 VRDYLQFAYVNQM
-234 YNGGTLYSES
+234 YNGGTAYSET
-244 FEPLKDYEVFDGNP
+244 FEPMDDYEVFDGTP
-258 LFLNIHTTHDLE
+258 LFLNIHTTHDIE

-289 SDDGEPPIPQDS
+289 SDDGEPPVPKDS
-301 GGDSDDMDGM
+301 GGDNDDMDGM

-326 TNHYYILDSVGLQ
+326 TNHHYIIDSKGLQ

-374 LNKYAVSLRKLSID
+374 LNKYVVSLRKLSID

-394 RSTSNEIIQ
+394 RSTSNEIIR

-416 LKDANDMPQL
+416 LKDVNDMPQL

-442 MIGNFL
+442 TIGNFL

-586 SAIGTVPSNFGK
+586 SAIGTVPNNFGK

-603 YCKSEVLGGL
+603 YCKSETLGGL
-613 KGYTVCSNVRI
+613 KGLTVCSNVRI

>member
-1 MCNTMAD
+1 MAD
-8 TGYIYVNGVRGA
+8 TGYIYVNGLRGA
-20 GAFNYNNLYFDLAKY
+20 GYYEDLYFDMAKY

-53 IDIDSV
+53 VNIDSAEHKV
-59 DHQVHGNKYYLLGN
+59 TGNKYYLLGN

-84 STYIRG
+84 SIYIRG
-90 EANGA
+90 ESNGE
-95 RYLNDSMDYIY
+95 RYLNDSMDYIN

-114 NNAEYTMGG
+114 NNSEYSMGG
-123 SGTNGHVKTR
+123 AGINGIVTTE
-133 GLRIGYDNS
+133 GLTIGNYSS
-142 DSYIPIRGKFNGL
+142 DSYIPIRGTFNGL
-155 VTNNTQQLTLKN
+155 VTNSTIQLTLTN
-167 GTTTPFAIGVPDLG
+167 DTATPFAIGVPDLDVF
-181 AIYSKNYISRPSNKL
+181 YSENYISRPTKKL

-208 EYYNNKEKKWWLG
+208 EYYNNKEKSWWLG
-221 IGDYRQFAYVNQL
+221 VGDYRQFAYVNQM
-234 YNGGTLYSES
+234 YSGGTLYSES
-244 FEPLKDYEVFDGNP
+244 FEPMDDYEVFDGAP
-258 LFLNIHTTHDLE
+258 LFLNIHTTHDIK

-289 SDDGEPPIPQDS
+289 SDDGEPPIPKDS
-301 GGDSDDMDGM
+301 GGDNDDMDGM
-311 SNTSHTDA
+311 TNTSHTDA
-319 QSILNSP
+319 QSVLNSP
-326 TNHYYILDSVGLQ
+326 TNHYYIIDSKGLQ
-339 HFTNWFWN
+339 YFTNWFWN

-374 LNKYAVSLRKLSID
+374 LNKYIVSLRKLSID

-403 LGRYELAYHCDTI
+403 LGRYELVYHCDTI
-416 LKDANDMPQL
+416 LKDVNDMVQL

-442 MIGNFL
+442 TIGNFL

-586 SAIGTVPSNFGK
+586 SAIGTVPNNFGK

-603 YCKSEVLGGL
+603 YCKSEVLGSL

-647 VII
+647 III

>member
-1 MCNTMAD
+1 MGD
-8 TGYIYVNGVRGA
+8 TGYIYLNSL
-20 GAFNYNNLYFDLAKY
+20 FNNSSLTNLDFTNVQY
-35 TFENPNDVIVY
+35 TFSEPNDVIIY
-46 IESVTNT
+46 IKKITETKT
-53 IDIDSV
+53 INGEPHEIT
-59 DHQVHGNKYYLLGN
+59 GNNYYLLGN
-73 NTVKEI
+73 NVTKTI
-79 TQKGI
+79 QQKAI
-84 STYIRG
+84 NIFIRG
-90 EANGA
+90 ESSGA
-95 RYLNDSMDYIY
+95 RYKDDSMDYIY
-106 FDSSMFDV
+106 FDPTMYA
-114 NNAEYTMGG
+114 NENASYSMGG
-123 SGTNGHVKTR
+123 GGTNGHVYTT
-133 GLRIGYDNS
+133 GEELGVSNS
-142 DSYIPIRGKFNGL
+142 NYCVPIRGSFNY
-155 VTNNTQQLTLKN
+155 TNFNQTLDLTLTN
-167 GTTTPFAIGVPDLG
+167 DTTTPYHIGVSG
-181 AIYSKNYISRPSNKL
+181 VSSVYYNYYVSRPDNKI
-196 YKVSNFFNKYSS
+196 YKSSNFFNKYSA
-208 EYYNNKEKKWWLG
+208 EYYNNKEKTWWLG
-221 IGDYRQFAYVNQL
+221 VGDMRQFYYVNQL
-234 YNGGTLYSES
+234 YNKGTVYQST
-244 FEPLKDYEVFDGNP
+244 FETLDDYTLFDGDP

-289 SDDGEPPIPQDS
+289 SDDGNPPMPKDS

-311 SNTSHTDA
+311 SNTNHTDA

-326 TNHYYILDSVGLQ
+326 TNHYYIIDSKGLQ

-374 LNKYAVSLRKLSID
+374 LNKYIVSLRKLSVD

-431 PMKHANSSNSP
+431 PMRHANSSNSP

-481 GAVDVIAGTI
+481 GAVDVIAGSI

-572 TTYFNPNKCALIMQ
+572 TTYFNPNRCALIMQ

-613 KGYTVCSNVRI
+613 KGFTVCSNVRI

>member
-1 MCNTMAD
+1 MCDNMAD
-8 TGYIYVNGVRGA
+8 TGYIYVNSLFNNRGKENIN
-20 GAFNYNNLYFDLAKY
+20 FTNVQY
-35 TFENPNDVIVY
+35 TFSDPGDVIIY
-46 IESVTNT
+46 IEDTKETRKFKGEPHEVTGKN
-53 IDIDSV
+53 
-59 DHQVHGNKYYLLGN
+59 YYLLAN
-73 NTVKEI
+73 NVNKTI
-79 TQKGI
+79 QQRTI
-84 STYIRG
+84 NIYIRG
-90 EANGA
+90 ESDGA
-95 RYLNDSMDYIY
+95 RYQNDTMDYIN
-106 FDSSMFDV
+106 FDPSMYLTA
-114 NNAEYTMGG
+114 NAEYSMGG
-123 SGTNGHVKTR
+123 GGTNGHVHTT
-133 GLRIGYDNS
+133 GYSVGFDNS
-142 DSYIPIRGKFNGL
+142 RYCVPIEGWFDGSGFDASHNL
-155 VTNNTQQLTLKN
+155 LLKN
-167 GTTTPFAIGVPDLG
+167 GKNTPFYIGAGYSTSLG
-181 AIYSKNYISRPSNKL
+181 YNDYVSRPDNII
-196 YKVSNFFNKYSS
+196 YKSTNFFNKYSA
-208 EYYNNKEKKWWLG
+208 EYYNNKDKTWWTG
-221 IGDYRQFAYVNQL
+221 VMDMRQFYYVNQL
-234 YNGGTLYSES
+234 YSGGSAYKETFEKLDDYTL
-244 FEPLKDYEVFDGNP
+244 FDGDP

-289 SDDGEPPIPQDS
+289 SDDGNPPTPKDS

-311 SNTSHTDA
+311 SNTSHTDP

-326 TNHYYILDSVGLQ
+326 TNHYYIIDSKGLQ

-374 LNKYAVSLRKLSID
+374 LNKYVVSLRKLSID

-416 LKDANDMPQL
+416 LKDVNDMPQL

-431 PMKHANSSNSP
+431 PMRHANNSNSP

-572 TTYFNPNKCALIMQ
+572 TTYFNPNRCALIMQ

-603 YCKSEVLGGL
+603 YCKSETLGGL

-636 VDEIYSLLETG
+636 VDEIYSLLESG

>member
-1 MCNTMAD
+1 MAD

-20 GAFNYNNLYFDLAKY
+20 GGNYRNLYFDLARY
-35 TFENPNDVIVY
+35 TFQNPDDVIIY
-46 IESVTNT
+46 IKSVTQT
-53 IDIDSV
+53 INIDSGN
-59 DHQVHGNKYYLLGN
+59 HTIHGNKYYLLGN
-73 NTVKEI
+73 NVVKEI

-90 EANGA
+90 EASGE
-95 RYLNDSMDYIY
+95 RYLNDTMDYIY

-114 NNAEYTMGG
+114 NNAEYSMGG
-123 SGTNGHVKTR
+123 SGMNGYVKTR
-133 GLRIGYDNS
+133 GLKIGNDSS
-142 DSYIPIRGKFNGL
+142 DSYIPIVGSFNGS
-155 VTNNTQQLTLKN
+155 VTNSTKKLTLRN
-167 GTTTPFAIGVPDLG
+167 DINTPFGIGLPDFG
-181 AIYSKNYISRPSNKL
+181 ALYVNRYLSRGSNQL
-196 YKVSNFFNKYSS
+196 YKPSNFFNKYSS
-208 EYYNNKEKKWWLG
+208 EYYNNKERSWWLG
-221 IGDYRQFAYVNQL
+221 VGDYRQFAYVNQM
-234 YNGGTLYSES
+234 YDGGTVYSES
-244 FEPLKDYEVFDGNP
+244 FEPMDDYEVFDGTP

-289 SDDGEPPIPQDS
+289 SDDGEPPVPKDS
-301 GGDSDDMDGM
+301 GGDNDDMDGM

-326 TNHYYILDSVGLQ
+326 TNHYYIIDSKGLQ

-374 LNKYAVSLRKLSID
+374 LNKYIVSLRKLSID

-416 LKDANDMPQL
+416 LKDVNDMTQL

-442 MIGNFL
+442 TIGNFL

-491 HYNVYVQTPKKEW
+491 HYNVYAQTPKKEW

-514 GVDIPLA
+514 GVDVPLA

-572 TTYFNPNKCALIMQ
+572 TTYFNPNRCALIMQ

-613 KGYTVCSNVRI
+613 KGFTVCSNVRI